1 MGPTLK
7 EHETKLEESSSDPA
21 VPLAPPP
28 SLGSGRSAQAER
40 VGFRERLLL
49 ALSRKPG
56 ALEGAKSSHEDDAAK
71 NPLALL
77 CRVFPGFLS
86 EVRGK
91 DIVDFGSGKGYQS
104 AALAESGARCVLGVE
119 INPKHLADARAH
131 VDRLGLVQKVS
142 FVEKLDERVKR
153 KFDLAISQNAM
164 EHYGDP
170 AGILRE
176 MASALKANGKVLV
189 TFGPP
194 WFAPHGSHMT
204 YFARVPW
211 VNLLFDERT
220 VMRVRARF
228 RNDGAIRYEDVESG
242 LSKMSIRKFM
252 RIVVESGLQVEFLKF
267 DCVKGLDWLGKIP
280 LVKELF
286 INHVSC
292 ALSKRVKG

>member
-1 MGPTLK
+1 MGSTLK
-7 EHETKLEESSSDPA
+7 EHETKLEKSSSDPA
-21 VPLAPPP
+21 LPVAPPP
-28 SLGSGRSAQAER
+28 PLESGRSTRAER
-40 VGFRERLLL
+40 MTFPERLLL

-56 ALEGAKSSHEDDAAK
+56 ALEGSESSHDDDAE

-77 CRVFPGFLS
+77 SRVFPGFLS
-86 EVRGK
+86 EIRGK

-119 INPKHLADARAH
+119 INPKRLAEARAH
-131 VDRLGLVQKVS
+131 VDRLGLVQQVS
-142 FVEKLDERVKR
+142 FVEKLDDRVKR
-153 KFDLAISQNAM
+153 RFDLAISQNAM
-164 EHYGDP
+164 EHYGNP

-176 MASALKANGKVLV
+176 MASALKANGKILV

-194 WFAPHGSHMT
+194 WFAPHGSHMA

-228 RNDGAIRYEDVESG
+228 RNDGATRYEEVESG
-242 LSKMSIRKFM
+242 LNKMTIGKFM
-252 RIVVESGLQVEFLKF
+252 RIVAESGLQVEFLKF
-267 DCVKGLDWLGKIP
+267 DCVKGLDWLGRIP